1 MSYYETCVNA
11 HECVSQ
17 FIFTKCGNPLP
28 VLFAVTYLSSIY
40 TKLTSARRTN
50 RILSNFIKLEIL
62 VLRML
67 SKKWYIILI
76 PADIFVERT
85 KLLFR

>member
-1 MSYYETCVNA
+1 MSNQETCVNA

-17 FIFTKCGNPLP
+17 FIFTKCCNPLP

-40 TKLTSARRTN
+40 NKLTSARRTN
-50 RILSNFIKLEIL
+50 QILSNFIKLEIL
-62 VLRML
+62 VLMML
-67 SKKWYIILI
+67 SKEWYIILI
-76 PADIFVERT
+76 PADIIVERT